1 MHIVFGGRSVGA
13 RGRGPGGST
22 QHRGPVGRLCGPSR
36 LRRQGPGA
44 SGLDPSFRGG
54 ENPVESGRPPRRG
67 PQEGR
72 THRVCRTDGRG
83 RLPAPG
89 RWDGLTGP
97 LGQRPHRPPSPSS
110 FVNRPEASCPLA
122 IISHPPTWV
131 ARPAR
136 HRERP
141 VCAGARGRAPAPLL
155 PARAAPRGGLPARL
169 FAGAPSPQPESSPS
183 PQGARWRVSGSQQG
197 QGGRGERAGALGP
210 GRAPRAA
217 EGGGELTRGWRTLEP
232 HSAAPPLV
240 FPAAAGKEVK
250 EGLPDGLSQPTALPC
265 PCPSRRAVAAWPH

>member
-13 RGRGPGGST
+13 RGHGPGGST

-136 HRERP
+136 HREGP

-155 PARAAPRGGLPARL
+155 PARAAPRGG
-169 FAGAPSPQPESSPS
+169 
-183 PQGARWRVSGSQQG
+183 GSQ
-197 QGGRGERAGALGP
+197 P
-210 GRAPRAA
+210 GSSLLRPPLSPRAA
-217 EGGGELTRGWRTLEP
+217 LPLRGRGGGSRGASRGKEGGESGRVPWAQDERRG
-232 HSAAPPLV
+232 
-240 FPAAAGKEVK
+240 
-250 EGLPDGLSQPTALPC
+250 Q
-265 PCPSRRAVAAWPH
+265 RRGVES